1 MDILAFAM
9 QMEKDGEAYYRQLAH
24 RTSNT
29 GLRTILNMLAD
40 EEVKHQQTLEDLQD
54 TIAAVP
60 PCEVLVRAKNIFAE
74 MDAGQS
80 ALSDESDQVDLYRK
94 ALSLEE
100 QGRTFYQEKASELDD
115 ERQASVFQTLAREEA
130 QHAFLL
136 QNIVDFVSRPQ
147 GWLEDAEF
155 NHLDAY

>member
-1 MDILAFAM
+1 MDILTFAM

-40 EEVKHQQTLEDLQD
+40 EEVKHQQTLEGLQD
-54 TIAAVP
+54 PNAAAP

-74 MDAGQS
+74 MDADQT
-80 ALSDESDQVDLYRK
+80 ALSDESAQVDLYRK

-100 QGRTFYQEKASELDD
+100 RGRAFYQEKASELGDD
-115 ERQASVFQTLAREEA
+115 SQVAVFQMLAREEA
-130 QHAFLL
+130 KHAFLL
-136 QNIVDFVSRPQ
+136 RNIVDFVSRPQ